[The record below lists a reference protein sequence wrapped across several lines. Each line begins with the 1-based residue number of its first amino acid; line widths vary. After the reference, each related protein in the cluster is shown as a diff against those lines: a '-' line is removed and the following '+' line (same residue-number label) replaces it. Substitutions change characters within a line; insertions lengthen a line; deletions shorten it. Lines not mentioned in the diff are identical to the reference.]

1 MRAFF
6 VLMAMAVPVVSASV
20 ETTLDLVSEAG
31 FNVLSVIVEPGPLP
45 ADTDQST
52 LTGELIAE
60 LEIDPLAATV
70 GVLTFTGG
78 RVNGTD
84 TAFSGGNFFASY
96 NLAVTGLGG
105 TVSTPDPPGLVDPA
119 SGEFDAGQHAVS
131 IDEGRTAG
139 SANFLGEA
147 TTIDETFT
155 PEDPVTGSATGTGS
169 VSLVAGASTAAGR
182 IFDVVVTIPVDIVR
196 VTEESG
202 QTITVTATGTIK
214 AAGAVEVPLDPYL
227 VWTEENGSPG
237 IAFDDDTNGDG
248 LANGLAWAL
257 GHAPAAEASASRPRL
272 RDDLSIEFATA
283 PGGTAAPVTVEV
295 STALD
300 GWSELPAERLSI
312 GENPIPAG
320 TSGVFVISPAGGGR
334 EFLRLRA
341 VRP

>member
-1 MRAFF
+1 
-6 VLMAMAVPVVSASV
+6 MAMAVPAVSASV

-31 FNVLSVIVEPGPLP
+31 FNVLSVTVEPSGLP

-60 LEIDPLAATV
+60 LEIHPLAATV
-70 GVLTFTGG
+70 SELTFTGG

-84 TAFSGGNFFASY
+84 TSFSGGNFFASY

-105 TVSTPDPPGLVDPA
+105 TVSTPDPPGVVDPA
-119 SGEFDAGQHAVS
+119 SGDFDAGQHAAS

-139 SANFLGEA
+139 SANLLGEA
-147 TTIDETFT
+147 TPIDETFT

-169 VSLVAGASTAAGR
+169 VSLVAGDSTATGQW
-182 IFDVVVTIPVDIVR
+182 FDVVVTIPVDIVR
-196 VTEESG
+196 VTVESG

-214 AAGAVEVPLDPYL
+214 AAGTVEVPLGAYL
-227 VWTEENGSPG
+227 AWTEENGLPG

-257 GHAPAAEASASRPRL
+257 GHTPAGVAGAARPRL
-272 RDDLSIEFATA
+272 RDDLSVEFATA
-283 PGGTAAPVTVEV
+283 AGGTVAPVTVEV
-295 STALD
+295 STALE
-300 GWSELPAERLSI
+300 GWSDLPAERLSI
-312 GENPIPAG
+312 GENPIPTG
-320 TSGVFVISPAGGGR
+320 TSGTLVISPAGGGR

-341 VRP
+341 ARP